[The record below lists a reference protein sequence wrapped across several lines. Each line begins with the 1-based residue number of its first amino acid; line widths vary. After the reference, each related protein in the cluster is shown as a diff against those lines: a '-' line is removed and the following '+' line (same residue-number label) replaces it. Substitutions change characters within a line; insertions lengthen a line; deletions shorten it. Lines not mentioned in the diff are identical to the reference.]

1 MVFKSIEKSDYFA
14 KLPRTGRPT
23 KFLERVERA
32 PSRIAHKSR
41 FSTVWGLKSAACAQF
56 PEEDPSKYLVR
67 RIVRYNGLKSC
78 KRKQK
83 PFRKRKLVVPYKM
96 GKDNALSDR

>member
-14 KLPRTGRPT
+14 KLPRTGRPN

-41 FSTVWGLKSAACAQF
+41 FSTLGGLK
-56 PEEDPSKYLVR
+56 
-67 RIVRYNGLKSC
+67 
-78 KRKQK
+78 
-83 PFRKRKLVVPYKM
+83 
-96 GKDNALSDR
+96 

>member
-14 KLPRTGRPT
+14 KLPRTGRPN
-23 KFLERVERA
+23 KFLERGERA
-32 PSRIAHKSR
+32 PSRIAHKLR
-41 FSTVWGLKSAACAQF
+41 FSTLRGLKSAACAQF

-83 PFRKRKLVVPYKM
+83 PFIKKQTGRTV
-96 GKDNALSDR
+96 